1 MPLRPLARR
10 LSLAAV
16 ACLLPTVA
24 FAHGGHG
31 DGGGLAQGF
40 AHPIAGLD
48 HILAMVTV
56 GIFAWQMGGRALWLV
71 PASFVGIMAVG
82 GALGVAGVEVPL
94 VELGI
99 ALSVIV
105 LGAVV
110 AAGVEA
116 PPALAMGLVGFFAVF
131 HGHAHGAEMPQD
143 ASAFGYGAGFMAA
156 TALLHL
162 GGIGLGFAVGKAG
175 EKYGALVVRAAGG
188 LIALG
193 GLGLLGGAL

>member
-16 ACLLPTVA
+16 ACLLPTMA
-24 FAHGGHG
+24 FAHAGHG
-31 DGGGLAQGF
+31 DGGGLVQGF

-48 HILAMVTV
+48 HILVMVTV
-56 GIFAWQMGGRALWLV
+56 GIFAWQIGGRALWLV

-82 GALGVAGVEVPL
+82 GALGVAGVGVPF

-99 ALSVIV
+99 ALSVVV

-110 AAGVEA
+110 AAGVKT
-116 PPALAMGLVGFFAVF
+116 PPALAMGVVGFFAIF
-131 HGHAHGAEMPQD
+131 HGHAHGAEMPGD
-143 ASAFGYGAGFMAA
+143 ASALAYGAGFVAA

-162 GGIGLGFAVGKAG
+162 GGIGLGVAVGKAG

-188 LIALG
+188 VIALA
-193 GLGLLGGAL
+193 GLGLLGGTL